1 MSRYPVESPTRDL
14 IEQADQAYDAGQRRA
29 AIGLYNQALALE
41 PHCSYALVQRGL
53 ALQEEGRLDE
63 ALRDYNQALEI
74 DPQYGLAFYGRGW
87 AKNWQH
93 DYRGE
98 MEDAR
103 IGLDLDPDNPG
114 RYLRRMGA
122 ALTGLSLFVPAV
134 DAYTRAIELDPDDLG
149 TVFNRSLC
157 YKQMGRM
164 DAALADV
171 NTVLNAEPNWAWP
184 LYQRGIIYE
193 QRGELEKAA
202 ADIDA
207 ALRSDPEYAPALD
220 ARQRLKERLGEKRQG
235 GLTHKLFG
243 SKR

>member
-1 MSRYPVESPTRDL
+1 MPRYPVESATRDL
-14 IEQADQAYDAGQRRA
+14 IEQADRAYDASQRRA

-41 PHCSYALVQRGL
+41 PHCSYTLVQRGL

-74 DPQYGLAFYGRGW
+74 DPQYGLAYYGRGW
-87 AKNWQH
+87 AKNWKH

-103 IGLDLDPDNPG
+103 LGLDLDPDNPG

-220 ARQRLKERLGEKRQG
+220 ARQRLKERLGDKRQG
-235 GLTHKLFG
+235 GLTHKLFRP
-243 SKR
+243 KQ